1 LIADFVNE
9 QLNTDP
15 EAFVEDCVK
24 LVKAKKLVKQIDKI
38 IPYSDEVTLY
48 QMVRIQVRK
57 YLSAKNND
65 FKSKTVEERLNSL
78 IDQHIESKE
87 PVDIY
92 KIAGIEKPDISI
104 LDKEFL
110 KDMQGKQEHEALHLK
125 VTKKTTRRPDSSQF
139 QTE

>member
-1 LIADFVNE
+1 MIADFVNE